1 MKPKIPSLFI
11 GLATLAIL
19 AGCATPGTRIKKNP
33 TVFAS
38 LTPAE
43 QELVRQGRVAIGFT
57 PPMVRIAL
65 GSPDR
70 VTQRIDKNGTS
81 EIWHYRS
88 LDDCYFYGGFGGP
101 WGPGP
106 YWRGGWGRG
115 YWGTYWG
122 GYYGTPAVYR
132 DYIRAVFTNGHLTL
146 IEQDA

>member
-1 MKPKIPSLFI
+1 MKTKTPSLFI
-11 GLATLAIL
+11 GLAALAVL
-19 AGCATPGTRIKKNP
+19 AGCATPETRIKKNP

-38 LTPAE
+38 LAPAE

-65 GSPDR
+65 GNPDR

-88 LDDCYFYGGFGGP
+88 LDDCYFYGGAGLP
-101 WGPGP
+101 WG
-106 YWRGGWGRG
+106 YWRGGWRG
-115 YWGTYWG
+115 WWGPYWG
-122 GYYGTPAVYR
+122 GYHGAPAVYR
-132 DYIRAVFTNGHLTL
+132 DHIRAVFTNGRLVL